1 MKKSF
6 TLIELLVVI
15 AIIAIL
21 ASMLLPAL
29 SKAREKARQISCVN
43 NLKQM
48 GLYHAIYMTDNEDY
62 FISSFP
68 RSAVANNSILPWPV
82 FLALEHNA
90 GEKLFT
96 CPSCNISLAEDIAKT
111 RADLTYY
118 LDNQAEIWKKF
129 SYGVNFSTC
138 GLWQDTNGNAA
149 AYKRTAVKLS
159 QFSNKNGS
167 PSAAIWAADS
177 TPKSLDPDIILS
189 NRTFYVG
196 PTTYPR
202 STACWY
208 PVRIAHGEMANV
220 LMFDSH
226 VESLRKEQ
234 LDMASYN
241 KNERNLDRWNPAYVD
256 KESGEYKDYSK

>member
-21 ASMLLPAL
+21 AAMLLPAL

-62 FISSFP
+62 FLSSFA
-68 RSAVANNSILPWPV
+68 SQVKVGTVTVYVPWAAY
-82 FLALEHNA
+82 LALEHNA

-111 RADLTYY
+111 RSDLTYY
-118 LDNQAEIWKKF
+118 ITNEEAIGQKF
-129 SYGVNFSTC
+129 SYGVNFATAGHFQWSMA
-138 GLWQDTNGNAA
+138 DD
-149 AYKRTAVKLS
+149 KRIAVKLS

>member
-21 ASMLLPAL
+21 AAMLLPAL

-43 NLKQM
+43 NLKQI

-62 FISSFP
+62 FLSSFA
-68 RSAVANNSILPWPV
+68 SQVKVGAVTVYVPWAV
-82 FLALEHNA
+82 YLALEHNA

-96 CPSCNISLAEDIAKT
+96 CPSCNISLTEDIAKT
-111 RADLTYY
+111 RSDLTYY
-118 LDNQAEIWKKF
+118 ITNEEAIGQKF
-129 SYGVNFSTC
+129 SYGVNFATAGHFQWSMA
-138 GLWQDTNGNAA
+138 DD
-149 AYKRTAVKLS
+149 KRIAVKLS

>member
-21 ASMLLPAL
+21 AAMLLPAL

-43 NLKQM
+43 NLKQI

-62 FISSFP
+62 FLSSFASQVKVGTVTVYVP
-68 RSAVANNSILPWPV
+68 WAVY
-82 FLALEHNA
+82 LALEHNA

-111 RADLTYY
+111 RSDLTYY
-118 LDNQAEIWKKF
+118 ITNEEAIGQKF
-129 SYGVNFSTC
+129 SYGVNFATAGHFQWSMA
-138 GLWQDTNGNAA
+138 DD
-149 AYKRTAVKLS
+149 KRIAVKLS

-202 STACWY
+202 STTCWY

-241 KNERNLDRWNPAYVD
+241 KNERNLDHWNPAYVD

>member
-21 ASMLLPAL
+21 AAMLLPAL

-62 FISSFP
+62 FLSSFA
-68 RSAVANNSILPWPV
+68 SKVEVGGVVLYVPWPV
-82 FLALEHNA
+82 YLALEHNA

-111 RADLTYY
+111 HSDLTYY
-118 LDNQAEIWKKF
+118 ITNEEAIGQKF
-129 SYGVNFSTC
+129 SYGVNFATAGHYQWSLA
-138 GLWQDTNGNAA
+138 GD
-149 AYKRTAVKLS
+149 KRIAVKLS

-189 NRTFYVG
+189 NKTFYVG

-202 STACWY
+202 STPCWY

-234 LDMASYN
+234 LDMAGYN
-241 KNERNLDRWNPAYVD
+241 ENERNLDHWNPAYVD
-256 KESGEYKDYSK
+256 ENGEYKDFSK